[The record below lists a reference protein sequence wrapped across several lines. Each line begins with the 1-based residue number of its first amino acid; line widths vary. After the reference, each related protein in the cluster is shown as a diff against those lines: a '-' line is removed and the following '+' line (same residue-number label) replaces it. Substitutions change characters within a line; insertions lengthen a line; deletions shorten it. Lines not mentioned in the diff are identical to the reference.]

1 MRKPRGPPDHRPE
14 AGVRSQRRVTV
25 IVDEGVSQ
33 VADHLQDALGT
44 GFHVVAFPPA
54 NDVLVVLTRAS
65 PRVVAAHRQLHPT
78 IGLVVTGVGDQPDAV
93 AAVLNAG
100 ADDCLRGSDP
110 RELAARLLALSRRR
124 AMTSDRRPR
133 QPARLDLDPGA

>member
-1 MRKPRGPPDHRPE
+1 M
-14 AGVRSQRRVTV
+14 
-25 IVDEGVSQ
+25 IVDGGVSQ
-33 VADHLQDALGT
+33 IADNLQDALGT

-54 NDVLVVLTRAS
+54 NDVLAFPPANDDLAVLTGAS

-100 ADDCLRGSDP
+100 ADDCLRATDP

-133 QPARLDLDPGA
+133 QPARLDVDPGA